1 MEKVVVINGAA
12 QGEDVAFESF
22 IKEQSGELG
31 AAATSPDDACFW
43 LYSSGSTG
51 QPKGTVHLQ
60 HDMVFAAET
69 YGKQVLQ
76 VQEDDVCF
84 SAAKLF
90 FAYGLGNG
98 LYFPF
103 SVGATAVYIPEWPSP
118 RLVYDTIARYQP
130 TIFFGVPTLYGAM
143 LAQEDGDLGRV
154 HTCVSAGEAL
164 PADIMVRWHKRFGI
178 KILDGIGS
186 TEICHIFISN
196 CRDEVRSGCTGK
208 LVLGYDARIVDENF
222 NDVEDGEIGTLL
234 IKGDSI
240 ASCYWNKHEK
250 TKQTMLGDWI
260 NTDDK
265 FFKDKDGYFYYV
277 GRSNNM
283 LKVGGI
289 GFPPLRL
296 KPA

>member
-103 SVGATAVYIPEWPSP
+103 SVGATAV
-118 RLVYDTIARYQP
+118 
-130 TIFFGVPTLYGAM
+130 
-143 LAQEDGDLGRV
+143 
-154 HTCVSAGEAL
+154 
-164 PADIMVRWHKRFGI
+164 
-178 KILDGIGS
+178 
-186 TEICHIFISN
+186 
-196 CRDEVRSGCTGK
+196 
-208 LVLGYDARIVDENF
+208 
-222 NDVEDGEIGTLL
+222 
-234 IKGDSI
+234 
-240 ASCYWNKHEK
+240 
-250 TKQTMLGDWI
+250 
-260 NTDDK
+260 
-265 FFKDKDGYFYYV
+265 
-277 GRSNNM
+277 
-283 LKVGGI
+283 
-289 GFPPLRL
+289 
-296 KPA
+296 